1 MPSWT
6 GSRGT
11 PHRKAVIFGLVAVS
25 TAVLLLSGLMME
37 SSVKQVY
44 WAVYSRVHP
53 MRGNSEKYSEHC
65 YLSRPRPLKLAY
77 DCCNGVFH
85 I

>member
-1 MPSWT
+1 MPSST
-6 GSRGT
+6 GARGS

-53 MRGNSEKYSEHC
+53 MRGSIEKYSESGF
-65 YLSRPRPLKLAY
+65 L
-77 DCCNGVFH
+77 
-85 I
+85 